1 MTVLSFRASG
11 TFVNSFVNLHVKCFI
26 ELAVACRFAP
36 AFHRALC
43 ASHEVT
49 NSSRAFSHKKR
60 PATLSELQICGGR
73 YKTRTCGGLPLRARL
88 RRLSAR
94 PSPRSTC
101 FARGHKFEP
110 CFSHKKRPATL
121 SELQICGGRYKTR
134 TCDLPHVK
142 RMRYQLR
149 QSSSS
154 LQARGILH
162 DTAPNVKNFFLNPPF
177 FFTATQKCS
186 FRHKKKQSLFITGS
200 VFLEL
205 NAALRLAVDR
215 QHFFNAKGLYR
226 QLAAAAFSQ
235 TRNDTLLR
243 ILARRQLDH

>member
-1 MTVLSFRASG
+1 MSQFFNISLNFLTL
-11 TFVNSFVNLHVKCFI
+11 
-26 ELAVACRFAP
+26 
-36 AFHRALC
+36 
-43 ASHEVT
+43 
-49 NSSRAFSHKKR
+49 KKR
-60 PATLSELQICGGR
+60 NFPD
-73 YKTRTCGGLPLRARL
+73 KT
-88 RRLSAR
+88 
-94 PSPRSTC
+94 
-101 FARGHKFEP
+101 
-110 CFSHKKRPATL
+110 KKNRETSMPHGFT
-121 SELQICGGRYKTR
+121 IYGGRYKTR

-177 FFTATQKCS
+177 FFTATQKSS

-226 QLAAAAFSQ
+226 QLAAATFSQ

>member
-1 MTVLSFRASG
+1 MVDDTRL
-11 TFVNSFVNLHVKCFI
+11 

-36 AFHRALC
+36 ASAAFPRGLRRALR

-49 NSSRAFSHKKR
+49 SSSRA
-60 PATLSELQICGGR
+60 
-73 YKTRTCGGLPLRARL
+73 
-88 RRLSAR
+88 
-94 PSPRSTC
+94 
-101 FARGHKFEP
+101 
-110 CFSHKKRPATL
+110 FSHKKRPATL

-177 FFTATQKCS
+177 FFTATQKSS

-205 NAALRLAVDR
+205 NTALRLAVDR

-226 QLAAAAFSQ
+226 QLAAATFSQ